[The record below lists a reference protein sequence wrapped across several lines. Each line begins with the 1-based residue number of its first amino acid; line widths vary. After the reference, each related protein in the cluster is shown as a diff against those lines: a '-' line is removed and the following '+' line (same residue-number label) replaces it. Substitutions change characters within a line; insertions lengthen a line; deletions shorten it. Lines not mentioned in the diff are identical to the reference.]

1 MLEVNT
7 EEELVKYCLQQSK
20 IMVQRWLVRLQTVEK
35 NRTLKMYPG
44 CSIRGITEVSSLILL
59 NWCMKIVHNLES
71 QALVKSLIATF

>member
-20 IMVQRWLVRLQTVEK
+20 IMVQRWLVRLQAVEK

-44 CSIRGITEVSSLILL
+44 CSVRSITEVSSLILL
-59 NWCMKIVHNLES
+59 NCCMEIVHNLES